1 MDFSY
6 LAFFLGKG
14 LEISSPIGFAALGGV
29 YSERGGVVNIAL
41 EGIMQV
47 TALTLVWGAIVFH
60 SAWLGLLVAIIS
72 GVLMGLIHAVVT
84 VTFKVDHVV
93 SGVAINVFSIGFSRF
108 LCQNMFGAETNSTIN
123 PYLFPKWL
131 GINCLAFI
139 LLGVA
144 VIAWFVLYK
153 TVFGLRLRSC
163 GENPEAA
170 DTLGVNVTLMRY
182 AGVLISGALCGIGSA
197 TLFAD
202 KWTQGMVAGRGFIAL
217 AAVIFGRWNPLG
229 AVLASLLFGY
239 ADTFRIAFESKIP
252 IPPQFVQMFPYVLAV
267 VVLAGLAGK
276 SRAPAWDGRNYEKGE
291 D

>member
-1 MDFSY
+1 MDLSFLLY
-6 LAFFLGKG
+6 FMGTGLA
-14 LEISSPIGFAALGGV
+14 ISSPIGFAAMGGV
-29 YSERGGVVNIAL
+29 FSERGGVVNIAL
-41 EGIMQV
+41 EGTMQV
-47 TALTLVWGAIVFH
+47 TALTLVWGAILFH
-60 SAWLGLLVAIIS
+60 SAWIGLIVAMIT
-72 GVLMGLIHAVVT
+72 GVLMGLLLAVVT

-93 SGVAINVFSIGFSRF
+93 AGVAINVFSIGISRF
-108 LCQNMFGAETNSTIN
+108 LSQNMFGQEANSAIN

-139 LLGVA
+139 MIGV
-144 VIAWFVLYK
+144 VILAWFVLK
-153 TVFGLRLRSC
+153 RTVFGLRLRSC

-217 AAVIFGRWNPLG
+217 AAVIFGRWNPIG

-239 ADTFRIAFESKIP
+239 ADTFRIVFESKIP
-252 IPPQFVQMFPYVLAV
+252 IPPQFVQMFPYLLAV
-267 VVLAGLAGK
+267 IVLAGLVGR
-276 SRAPAWDGRNYEKGE
+276 SRAPAWDGKNYEKGE

>member
-1 MDFSY
+1 MDLSFLLY
-6 LAFFLGKG
+6 FMGTGLA
-14 LEISSPIGFAALGGV
+14 ISSPIGFAAMGGV
-29 YSERGGVVNIAL
+29 FSERGGVVNIAL
-41 EGIMQV
+41 EGTMQV
-47 TALTLVWGAIVFH
+47 TALTLVWGAILFH
-60 SAWLGLLVAIIS
+60 SAWIGLIVAMIT
-72 GVLMGLIHAVVT
+72 GVLMGLLLAVVT

-93 SGVAINVFSIGFSRF
+93 AGVAINVFSIGISRF
-108 LCQNMFGAETNSTIN
+108 LSQNMFGQEANSAIN

-139 LLGVA
+139 MIGV
-144 VIAWFVLYK
+144 VVLAWFVLK
-153 TVFGLRLRSC
+153 RTVFGLRLRSC

-217 AAVIFGRWNPLG
+217 AAVIFGRWNPIG

-239 ADTFRIAFESKIP
+239 ADTFRIVFESKIP
-252 IPPQFVQMFPYVLAV
+252 IPPQFVQMFPYLLAV
-267 VVLAGLAGK
+267 IVLAGLVGR
-276 SRAPAWDGRNYEKGE
+276 SRAPAWDGKNYEKGE